1 MIPCTY
7 QISSVIKENYII
19 DFFVMLLILKCY
31 ESRVYM
37 TVQNVLLFFFFFI
50 LNINLDNAV

>member
-37 TVQNVLLFFFFFI
+37 TVQNVFFFFI